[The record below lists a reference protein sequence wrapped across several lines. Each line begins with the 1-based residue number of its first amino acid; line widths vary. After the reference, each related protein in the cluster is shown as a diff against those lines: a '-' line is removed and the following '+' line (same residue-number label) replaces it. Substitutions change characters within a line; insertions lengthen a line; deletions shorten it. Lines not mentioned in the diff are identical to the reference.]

1 LVATF
6 CNIPKPY
13 VTLSNIHELNREK
26 IMARYSASS
35 CRVCR
40 RQGSKLFLKGQRCY
54 TEKCGFDKRSYAPG
68 QHGKSQRIK
77 LSNYGLQLKE
87 KQKVKKIYGILE
99 RQFRKYFQ
107 TASRSKGITG
117 SRLLELLER
126 RLDNVIF
133 RSSFASSRPEARQ
146 IVMHGHVLVN
156 NRKVNIPSY
165 SVRPGDIIVIKPK
178 EETVKRVKESVE
190 KLKDRGYP
198 SWIEVD
204 KEGLR
209 TKVTKLPE
217 RDDIAADI
225 KEQLIVELYSK

>member
-1 LVATF
+1 
-6 CNIPKPY
+6 
-13 VTLSNIHELNREK
+13 
-26 IMARYSASS
+26 MARYTASS

-40 RQGSKLFLKGQRCY
+40 RESTKLFLKGQRCY

-68 QHGKSQRIK
+68 QHGKGQRTK
-77 LSNYGLQLKE
+77 LSNYGLQLRE

-107 TASRSKGITG
+107 TASRSRGVTG
-117 SRLLELLER
+117 SKLLELLER

-133 RSSFASSRPEARQ
+133 RACFASSRPGARQ

-156 NRKVNIPSY
+156 DRKVDIPSF
-165 SVRPGDIIVIKPK
+165 SVKAGDIVVIKPK
-178 EETVKRVKESVE
+178 DRTVKRIKDYVE
-190 KLKDRGYP
+190 KLKDRPYP
-198 SWIEVD
+198 TWIDVD

-209 TKVTKLPE
+209 VKISRLPE
-217 RDDIAADI
+217 RSDMAADI

>member
-1 LVATF
+1 
-6 CNIPKPY
+6 
-13 VTLSNIHELNREK
+13 
-26 IMARYSASS
+26 MARYTASS

-40 RQGSKLFLKGQRCY
+40 REGTKLFLKGQRCY

-68 QHGKSQRIK
+68 QHGKGQRTK
-77 LSNYGLQLKE
+77 LSNYGLQLRE
-87 KQKVKKIYGILE
+87 KQKVKKTYGILE

-117 SRLLELLER
+117 SKLLELLER

-133 RSSFASSRPEARQ
+133 RACFASSRPGARQ

-156 NRKVNIPSY
+156 DRKVDIPSY
-165 SVRPGDIIVIKPK
+165 SVKTGDIVVIKPK
-178 EETVKRVKESVE
+178 EKTVKRIKDSVE

-198 SWIEVD
+198 TWIEVD
-204 KEGLR
+204 KEGLKAKITR
-209 TKVTKLPE
+209 LPE
-217 RDDIAADI
+217 RSDMAADI

>member
-1 LVATF
+1 
-6 CNIPKPY
+6 
-13 VTLSNIHELNREK
+13 
-26 IMARYSASS
+26 MARYTASS

-40 RQGSKLFLKGQRCY
+40 REGTKLFLKGQRCY

-68 QHGKSQRIK
+68 QHGKGQRTK
-77 LSNYGLQLKE
+77 LSNYGLQLRE
-87 KQKVKKIYGILE
+87 KQKVKKTYGILE

-117 SRLLELLER
+117 SKLLELLER

-133 RSSFASSRPEARQ
+133 RACFASSRPGARQ

-156 NRKVNIPSY
+156 DRKVDIPSY
-165 SVRPGDIIVIKPK
+165 SVKTGDIVVIKPK
-178 EETVKRVKESVE
+178 EKTVKRIKDSVE

-198 SWIEVD
+198 TWIEVD
-204 KEGLR
+204 KEGLKAKITR
-209 TKVTKLPE
+209 VPE
-217 RDDIAADI
+217 RSDMAADI

>member
-1 LVATF
+1 
-6 CNIPKPY
+6 
-13 VTLSNIHELNREK
+13 
-26 IMARYSASS
+26 MARYTASS

-40 RQGSKLFLKGQRCY
+40 REGTKLFLKGQRCY

-68 QHGKSQRIK
+68 QHGKGQRIK
-77 LSNYGLQLKE
+77 LSNYGLQLRE

-107 TASRSKGITG
+107 TASRSRGITG
-117 SRLLELLER
+117 SKLLELLER

-133 RSSFASSRPEARQ
+133 RACFASSRPGARQ

-156 NRKVNIPSY
+156 DRKVDIPSF
-165 SVRPGDIIVIKPK
+165 SVKAGDIVVIKPK
-178 EETVKRVKESVE
+178 EKTVKRIKDYVE
-190 KLKDRGYP
+190 KLKDRPYP
-198 SWIEVD
+198 TWIDVD

-209 TKVTKLPE
+209 LKITRLPE
-217 RDDIAADI
+217 RSDMAADI

>member
-1 LVATF
+1 
-6 CNIPKPY
+6 
-13 VTLSNIHELNREK
+13 
-26 IMARYSASS
+26 MARYSASS

-54 TEKCGFDKRSYAPG
+54 TEKCGFDKRSYALG